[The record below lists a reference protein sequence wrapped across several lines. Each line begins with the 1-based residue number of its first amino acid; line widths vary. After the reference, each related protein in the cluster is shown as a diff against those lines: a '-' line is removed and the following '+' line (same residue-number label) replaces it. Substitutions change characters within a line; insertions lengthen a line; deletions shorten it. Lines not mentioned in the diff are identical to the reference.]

1 MSSATVSGCSSITP
15 STPVPPNEP
24 IPAAAPMALMSVFDS
39 LGSYALAGRVQVP
52 AANGVASADLV
63 IKTILQAGADLA
75 QAIFSVVSMR
85 ISTNQ
90 SKGGD
95 GTAVCAMAPSGR
107 PEFHAPL
114 YFGSKTP
121 RQSSGSRRSSSAMAC
136 TDRFLVKPRY
146 PDAGGEW
153 GL

>member
-75 QAIFSVVSMR
+75 QA
-85 ISTNQ
+85 
-90 SKGGD
+90 
-95 GTAVCAMAPSGR
+95 
-107 PEFHAPL
+107 
-114 YFGSKTP
+114 
-121 RQSSGSRRSSSAMAC
+121 QSSHVVLPVETMQTEAQYS
-136 TDRFLVKPRY
+136 P
-146 PDAGGEW
+146 W
-153 GL
+153 